1 MRNIKGWW
9 VGLPEK
15 EYQGVVG
22 YLRKQ
27 VAFCPR
33 QKLRQAPSSLPA
45 SLPPFPVTQ
54 SVVLKREEGVEE
66 DGKLVEELRL
76 RDWPLH
82 FRGFD
87 GITARLCGFE
97 LEKLSSLSGL
107 LCSPSFDTFI
117 LSNENKYQHIEI

>member
-1 MRNIKGWW
+1 M
-9 VGLPEK
+9 
-15 EYQGVVG
+15 
-22 YLRKQ
+22 
-27 VAFCPR
+27 
-33 QKLRQAPSSLPA
+33 RQAPSSLPA

-54 SVVLKREEGVEE
+54 SVVLKREEEGVEE

-87 GITARLCGFE
+87 GITARLCGLE